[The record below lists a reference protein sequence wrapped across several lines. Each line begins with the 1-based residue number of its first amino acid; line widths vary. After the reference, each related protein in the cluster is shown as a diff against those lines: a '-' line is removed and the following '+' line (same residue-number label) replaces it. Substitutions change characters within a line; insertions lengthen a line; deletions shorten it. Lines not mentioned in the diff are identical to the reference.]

1 MSRTSLQTNNHV
13 GRKTLGLEIDRDDL
27 DLSIVNFL
35 YICNTIPA
43 APAYGIFQLVWYSRT
58 GGSYYNSI
66 DRGLLLTG
74 HILVKLK

>member
-43 APAYGIFQLVWYSRT
+43 APAYGIFQLV
-58 GGSYYNSI
+58 
-66 DRGLLLTG
+66 
-74 HILVKLK
+74 

>member
-1 MSRTSLQTNNHV
+1 
-13 GRKTLGLEIDRDDL
+13 
-27 DLSIVNFL
+27 
-35 YICNTIPA
+35 
-43 APAYGIFQLVWYSRT
+43 LVWYSRT